1 MIHSY
6 ICSFS
11 PVLIN
16 FILCSLYTKGEL
28 NYMDPS
34 NLEFSQDLHS
44 SARKRDADQTVQY
57 GNLAEA
63 PQYSNI
69 M

>member
-1 MIHSY
+1 
-6 ICSFS
+6 
-11 PVLIN
+11 
-16 FILCSLYTKGEL
+16 
-28 NYMDPS
+28 MDPS
-34 NLEFSQDLHS
+34 NLEFSQEIHT
-44 SARKRDADQTVQY
+44 SARKREADQTVQY